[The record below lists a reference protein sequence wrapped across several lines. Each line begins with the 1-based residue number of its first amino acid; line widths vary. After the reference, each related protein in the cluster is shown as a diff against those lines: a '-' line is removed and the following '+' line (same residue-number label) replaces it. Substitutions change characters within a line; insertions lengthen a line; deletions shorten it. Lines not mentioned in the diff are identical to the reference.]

1 MNNKDRFEGVEVFS
15 EEFSIAFKK
24 YDDDNNMNIDLYRL
38 VAKNGNFGINTLV
51 TIENKLYK
59 NPLLQKVNNN
69 ENLEANSLAND

>member
-69 ENLEANSLAND
+69 ENLEANS

>member
-1 MNNKDRFEGVEVFS
+1 VNNKDRFEGVEVFS

-69 ENLEANSLAND
+69 ENLEANS